1 MGFFNFSKS
10 KEQKEKEELM
20 QKMQQQVFPG
30 GNDQMNR
37 EVKEVRELLDF
48 KYSLEEVKQT
58 YVHAAAMYFIAKDK
72 SQDRIITSI
81 LYNDKSVVTKV
92 DAIKIYNYL
101 AERNK
106 PKNVFEQ
113 LSQTVNSLDDSI
125 KLFFAAKGGI
135 VPLKKYRD
143 LTDEGKFEVILFN
156 SLSVL
161 NHYQS
166 EYPEK
171 YSEIEEEY
179 FKSLFNQADTFNL
192 HFDTEE
198 LADFINSRLRFY
210 SGEVDKLYDGGQY
223 MPAKIYN
230 AFYENPLC
238 NEPEVSM
245 DLVQVMSFY
254 AALTDMMNWVNDNIK
269 KI

>member
-1 MGFFNFSKS
+1 MGLFDFLKS
-10 KEQKEKEELM
+10 KEQREKEELM

-30 GNDQMNR
+30 GNEQMNR

-48 KYSLEEVKQT
+48 KYSLDDVKQT
-58 YVHAAAMYFIAKDK
+58 YVHAAAMYFVAQDK

-81 LYNDKSVVTKV
+81 LHNDKSVVTKA
-92 DAIKIYNYL
+92 DAVKIYNYL

-106 PKNVFEQ
+106 PKKILEQ
-113 LSQTVNSLDDSI
+113 VSQTVNNLGDST
-125 KLFFAAKGGI
+125 KLYFTAKGGI

-156 SLSVL
+156 SLFVL

-166 EYPEK
+166 EYADQ
-171 YSEIEEEY
+171 YTEIEEEY
-179 FKSLFNQADTFNL
+179 FKSLFNQADTFSLN
-192 HFDTEE
+192 FDTDE
-198 LADFINSRLRFY
+198 LGDFINSRFRFY
-210 SGEVDKLYDGGQY
+210 SEEVDKLYGGGRH

-238 NEPEVSM
+238 DEPEVSM
-245 DLVQVMSFY
+245 DLMEVMSFY
-254 AALTDMMNWVNDNIK
+254 AALIEMMNWVNDNLK